1 MGDFNIDITINASEV
16 IEDFISKLNNKSRS
30 ILIKSL
36 AKRNLNLDELIG
48 VVDAKIIETGNSFQ
62 LLLDEVEDDDIIKYL
77 NKKGY
82 NVTKK

>member
-48 VVDAKIIETGNSFQ
+48 
-62 LLLDEVEDDDIIKYL
+62 EVEDDDIIKYL